1 MANRT
6 GGGRR
11 LPFGPLANSR
21 SLASVGRAARRR
33 SPGAV
38 TAPRSTDG
46 PVEPRDN
53 GARQSA
59 PHPGQST
66 APRSSSGMPV
76 VGPPRLPSSDAETRE
91 RRVGLT
97 PVSLFLTLLVAY
109 VLIKV
114 QLVLVLVL
122 LALVFATIIE
132 HPVQQLER
140 RHIPRGLGILAVYA
154 AIIASLTLL
163 FVVLAPTIGDQAS
176 TFREEVPQRLEDLR
190 LSWRENR
197 NPLLNG
203 PGQDL
208 LSRGINLVENP
219 GDDISVPQQAAI
231 GVLTGVGGGI
241 VGALTIFVIAFYYLM
256 EKAWLRR
263 LVLLEIPPEGR
274 NRVSRIWD
282 NVEAKVGD
290 WLRGQ
295 LTLCLVIGVTATIGY
310 GILDV
315 PFWPLL
321 GLWAGL
327 TEIIPIV
334 GPWIGGV
341 PAVVIAL
348 TQSWN
353 TAFLVIGFIVVLQLT
368 ENTVLVP
375 RIMRGAVGLTPLT
388 VFVAILA
395 GTQFLGIVGALLAIP
410 IAAAVQV
417 VLTDYFNARRAANEA
432 NGSALPGWRFM
443 RGPLGPVP
451 LHPTPPEAAD
461 ASPGP
466 SARQESM
473 SHSSTTSA
481 RPRPAGA
488 PPER

>member
-21 SLASVGRAARRR
+21 SLANVGRAGRRR
-33 SPGAV
+33 FPRTGSASRSPEV
-38 TAPRSTDG
+38 TTGHDNTGSPPQENAARTPVVG
-46 PVEPRDN
+46 PTS
-53 GARQSA
+53 AR
-59 PHPGQST
+59 
-66 APRSSSGMPV
+66 PV
-76 VGPPRLPSSDAETRE
+76 VGPPRLAPRDPEPRE

-114 QLVLVLVL
+114 QLVFVLVL
-122 LALVFATIIE
+122 LSLVFATIIE
-132 HPVQQLER
+132 RPVHHLER
-140 RHIPRGLGILAVYA
+140 RHVPRGLGILAVYI
-154 AIIASLTLL
+154 AIIASFTLL
-163 FVVLAPTIGDQAS
+163 FVALAPEIGNQAAS
-176 TFREEVPQRLEDLR
+176 FREEAPARLQELR
-190 LSWRENR
+190 GDWRQSR

-208 LSRGINLVENP
+208 LSRGIALVENP
-219 GDDISVPQQAAI
+219 GDEVSVPQQAAI
-231 GVLTGVGGGI
+231 GVVTGVGGGV

-263 LVLLEIPPEGR
+263 LILLEIPPEGR
-274 NRVSRIWD
+274 GRVSRIWD

-310 GILDV
+310 YLLDV

-334 GPWIGGV
+334 GPWLGGV

-353 TAFLVIGFIVVLQLT
+353 TAFLVIGFIVVLQMT

-417 VLTDYFNARRAANEA
+417 VLTDYFNARREANEA
-432 NGSALPGWRFM
+432 TGATPPGWRFM

-451 LHPTPPEAAD
+451 LHPTPAEAAEVPLSSSIRPSATVAD
-461 ASPGP
+461 RRPGASP
-466 SARQESM
+466 SD
-473 SHSSTTSA
+473 T
-481 RPRPAGA
+481 
-488 PPER
+488 ERGGGR